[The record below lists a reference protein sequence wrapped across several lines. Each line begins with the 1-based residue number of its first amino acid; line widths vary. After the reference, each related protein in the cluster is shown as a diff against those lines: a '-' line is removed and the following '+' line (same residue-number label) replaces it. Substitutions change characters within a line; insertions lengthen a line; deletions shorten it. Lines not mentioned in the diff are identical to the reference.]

1 MADRSNPDSIQ
12 EVQNAMIIIAGKP
25 YVSEDVRD
33 QCVADHL
40 DLVARARRQP
50 GCLDLVIAADP
61 LEGDRIN
68 NFEVWASEQ
77 HLADWRKIANPPK
90 FTYDRERSDV
100 QKHEITRSGPPF

>member
-1 MADRSNPDSIQ
+1 
-12 EVQNAMIIIAGKP
+12 MIIIAGKL

-33 QCVADHL
+33 QRVADHL

-90 FTYDRERSDV
+90 FTYDRER
-100 QKHEITRSGPPF
+100 